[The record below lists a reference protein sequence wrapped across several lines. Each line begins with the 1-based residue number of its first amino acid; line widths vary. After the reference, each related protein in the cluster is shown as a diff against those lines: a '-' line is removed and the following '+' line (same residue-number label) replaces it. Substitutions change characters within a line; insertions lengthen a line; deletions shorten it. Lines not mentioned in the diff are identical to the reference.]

1 MREITKS
8 TEPRSL
14 TRRRAAV
21 VADDPRGYDDYNE
34 KDELRA
40 ALVAEQRALCCYC
53 MGRIVNDPLKM
64 KIEHWRCQATYPDQ
78 QLVYKN
84 LLGACLGGEGQP
96 PRNQHCDTRKA
107 DQDLRWSPAV
117 PADAIE
123 ARIRY
128 LVDGSIES
136 TDANFDYQIREV
148 LGLNTAHL
156 KNDRKAALDS
166 MLEWWRT
173 TPKARKRLQEKLSE
187 KIGTTGELEP
197 FSPVAVWFLRDK
209 MEGGPA

>member
-1 MREITKS
+1 MRKITKRK
-8 TEPRSL
+8 EPRSL

-64 KIEHWRCQATYPDQ
+64 KIEHWRCQTTYRDQ

-107 DQDLRWSPAV
+107 NQDLLWNPAI
-117 PADAIE
+117 AAHAIE

-128 LVDGSIES
+128 LADGRIES
-136 TDANFDYQIREV
+136 NNSDFNYQLCKV
-148 LGLNTAHL
+148 LGLNIANL
-156 KNDRKAALDS
+156 KNERKAVLDS
-166 MLEWWRT
+166 VLDWWRA
-173 TPKARKRLQEKLSE
+173 TPSAREHLEEKLSE
-187 KIGTTGELEP
+187 QTETAGEFKP
-197 FSPVAVWFLRDK
+197 FSPVAVWFLKEK
-209 MEGGPA
+209 MKGGTA